1 MTTYV
6 IGDIQGC
13 FPAFKRLLKKVAFD
27 PGKDCLWSVGDLVNR
42 GSDNLSTLRWFYQHR
57 DSVVAVLGNHDL
69 HLIAAHR
76 GKGRR

>member
-27 PGKDCLWSVGDLVNR
+27 PGKDCLWSVGD
-42 GSDNLSTLRWFYQHR
+42 
-57 DSVVAVLGNHDL
+57 
-69 HLIAAHR
+69 
-76 GKGRR
+76 